1 MKDEFYRHKFQ
12 EMFFLLED
20 KRYLQVST
28 AVVQI
33 CYRRVAAIHV
43 VVGAKASQCA
53 WLLSQ

>member
-1 MKDEFYRHKFQ
+1 MKDEFDRHEFQ
-12 EMFFLLED
+12 EIFFLLEN

-33 CYRRVAAIHV
+33 CYRRVAAIHA

-53 WLLSQ
+53 GLLSQ